1 MPVAMIMSWEGIKKE
16 DYEALRKTV
25 NWEGNVPK
33 GAMFHVAA
41 FDGEGIRVT
50 DVWESERDFK
60 TFIDGRLMP
69 EVKKAGIKSEPK
81 VEILP
86 AHAVFA
92 PAYKKPSSA

>member
-1 MPVAMIMSWEGIKKE
+1 MPVAMIMSWEGVKKE

-41 FDGEGIRVT
+41 FDSKGIRVT
-50 DVWESERDFK
+50 DIWESEQDFQK
-60 TFIDGRLMP
+60 FVDGRLMP
-69 EVKKAGIKSEPK
+69 EVKKTGIKSEPK
-81 VEILP
+81 VEILQ

-92 PAYKKPSSA
+92 PAYKRA

>member
-33 GAMFHVAA
+33 GAMFHVAS
-41 FDGEGIRVT
+41 FDGKAIRVT
-50 DVWESERDFK
+50 DVWESERDFQA
-60 TFIDGRLMP
+60 FIDGRLMP
-69 EVKKAGIKSEPK
+69 EVKKVGIKSEPR

-92 PAYKKPSSA
+92 PAYKKPAA